1 MRRSITII
9 INPIAGVRPKD
20 EIPDIV
26 NTIFPLNDFETELTF
41 TEYPG
46 HASEIAKDAV
56 RRGVDSVVAIGG
68 DGTINETAKS
78 LIGSTT
84 ALGIVPM
91 GSGNG
96 LARHI
101 QIPLELSR
109 ALEVVKKGHRETI
122 DYGDVNGHIFFCT
135 AGVGFDAMVS
145 NDFAKRSGR
154 GPINYAKS
162 VIDIFSHY
170 NPMTYSIYT
179 DDKKVNEKAFLIAIG
194 NAAQYGNNA
203 FITPRAS
210 MNDGMLDVTL
220 IKPFPLVEAPQITMQ
235 LFAKTLDKNPNVM
248 SFRSESIRIVMPTKK
263 SVVHIDGEPYEM
275 EGILNVG
282 VHHNGLNVLT
292 PAEPMNNVLEPFVY
306 AIEDIHYSIWNNVQ
320 NKLKQ
325 VSQTLD
331 GAVQKAVVEPI
342 EQLKKQVRVT
352 KKDKK

>member
-1 MRRSITII
+1 MKRSITII

-20 EIPDIV
+20 EIPNIV
-26 NTIFPLNDFETELTF
+26 NTILSSEMFDVEIKF
-41 TEYPG
+41 TEYAG
-46 HASEIAKDAV
+46 HASKIAKDAV
-56 RRGVDSVVAIGG
+56 ARRIDSVVAIGG

-78 LIGSTT
+78 LIGSNT

-101 QIPLELSR
+101 QIPLEMSR
-109 ALEVVKKGHRETI
+109 ALDVVKSGHRDMI
-122 DYGDVNGHIFFCT
+122 DYGDVNGRIFFCT

-145 NDFAKRSGR
+145 KDFAKRAGR

-179 DDKKVNEKAFLIAIG
+179 DDEKVNEKAFLIAIG

-220 IKPFPLVEAPQITMQ
+220 IKPFPLIQAPQITMQ
-235 LFAKTLDKNPNVM
+235 LFSKSLDKNPNVK
-248 SFRSESIRIVMPTKK
+248 SFRSENIRIVTPTKK
-263 SVVHIDGEPYEM
+263 SIVHIDGEPHEM
-275 EGILNVG
+275 EGILKIN
-282 VHHNGLNVLT
+282 VHHNGLYVLT
-292 PAEPMNNVLEPFVY
+292 PAEPMNNVLEPFMY
-306 AIEDIHYSIWNNVQ
+306 AIEDIHYSIWNNVH
-320 NKLKQ
+320 NGIKQ
-325 VSQTLD
+325 VEKTID
-331 GAVQKAVVEPI
+331 EAVQKAVVEPI
-342 EQLKKQVRVT
+342 EQLKKQVRNP
-352 KKDKK
+352 KK